1 MKKRSEARLIR
12 RKREREERKFLSYLN
27 NLTEQEKMEIT
38 NVIVEKMKWR
48 EVYGE

>member
-38 NVIVEKMKWR
+38 NVIVEKMRWKDFSKN
-48 EVYGE
+48 